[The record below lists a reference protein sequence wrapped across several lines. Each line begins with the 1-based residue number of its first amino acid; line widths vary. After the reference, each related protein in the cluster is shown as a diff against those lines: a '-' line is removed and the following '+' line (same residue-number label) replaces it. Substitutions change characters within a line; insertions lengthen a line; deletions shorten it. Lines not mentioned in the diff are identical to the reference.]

1 MSNQGR
7 IRIKTP
13 AQAPMDRVLMAKR
26 SHNLIGLDIDSS
38 AVTAAEVA
46 VDGHI
51 SIRRAATCAL
61 EDGIVRDGEIT
72 DVDGL
77 ADALRALWKA
87 NKGLPKRVR
96 VGLASQK
103 IVVRVMELPPLAD
116 PKELETAI
124 RFHAQDHVPMAL
136 DQAVLDFQPLDVVDT
151 GAGPRQRVLLVAA
164 RREMVDRMLAAVRAA
179 GLRPEGVDLSAFAM
193 IRALHRPDVSDGGA
207 VLYLSI
213 GGLTNMAVAQG
224 ATCLYTRT
232 SSRGLEG
239 VAIELAERQRLTLE
253 HARGWLAHVGL
264 EQPVEHVE
272 GDPEIVAEARRV
284 LLEGGRRIAA
294 DIQSNLDFH
303 RTMDGGAPVQSAVLT
318 GPAASIPGF
327 AAALSAQLGLPVET
341 RTVAGT
347 PHGLEPERTAI
358 AAGLAVAE
366 VPA

>member
-1 MSNQGR
+1 
-7 IRIKTP
+7 
-13 AQAPMDRVLMAKR
+13 MAKR
-26 SHNLIGLDIDSS
+26 SDNLVGLDIDSS
-38 AVTAAEVA
+38 AVTAAQVA
-46 VDGHI
+46 VDGRI
-51 SIRRAATCAL
+51 TIRRAATCAL

-77 ADALRALWKA
+77 AAALRALWKE

-103 IVVRVMELPPLAD
+103 IVVRVMELPPLSD
-116 PKELETAI
+116 RKELETAV

-136 DQAVLDFQPLDVVDT
+136 DQAVLDFQPLDIVDK

-164 RREMVDRMLAAVRAA
+164 RREMVDRMVAAVRGA
-179 GLRPEGVDLSAFAM
+179 GLRPEGIDLSAFAM
-193 IRALHRPDVSDGGA
+193 IRALHRSDVSDGGA

-224 ATCLYTRT
+224 SMCLYTRT

-239 VAIELAERQRLTLE
+239 IVIELAERRGLTLE

-264 EQPVEHVE
+264 EQPIELVD

-284 LLEGGRRIAA
+284 LLEGGRGIAA
-294 DIQSNLDFH
+294 EIQSNLDFH
-303 RTMDGGAPVQSAVLT
+303 RNMDGGLPVQGAVLT

-327 AAALSAQLGLPVET
+327 AAALSAQLGLRVDT
-341 RTVAGT
+341 GKVDGQSL
-347 PHGLEPERTAI
+347 GLDPERTAI

-366 VPA
+366 VSA

>member
-1 MSNQGR
+1 
-7 IRIKTP
+7 
-13 AQAPMDRVLMAKR
+13 MAKR
-26 SHNLIGLDIDSS
+26 SDNLVGLEIDSRG
-38 AVTAAEVA
+38 VTAAEVA

-51 SIRRAATCAL
+51 SVRRAATCAL
-61 EDGIVRDGEIT
+61 DDGIVRDGEIS
-72 DVDGL
+72 DVEGL
-77 ADALRALWKA
+77 ANALRALWKA
-87 NKGLPKRVR
+87 NKGLSKRIR

-116 PKELETAI
+116 PKELDTAV

-164 RREMVDRMLAAVRAA
+164 RREMVDRMLAAVRGA
-179 GLRPEGVDLSAFAM
+179 GLRPEGIDLSAFAM
-193 IRALHRPDVSDGGA
+193 IRALYRPDVSDDGA

-224 ATCLYTRT
+224 PMCLYTRT
-232 SSRGLEG
+232 SSRGIEG
-239 VAIELAERQRLTLE
+239 VAIELAERRGLTLE
-253 HARGWLAHVGL
+253 HARGWLEHVGL
-264 EQPVEHVE
+264 EHPVELVE
-272 GDPEIVAEARRV
+272 GDPEIIVAARQA

-294 DIQSNLDFH
+294 EIHSNLDFH
-303 RTMDGGAPVQSAVLT
+303 RTMDGGVPVRSAVLT

-327 AAALSAQLGLPVET
+327 AAALSAHLGLPVET
-341 RTVAGT
+341 GKVRGT
-347 PHGLEPERTAI
+347 SDGLEPERAAI